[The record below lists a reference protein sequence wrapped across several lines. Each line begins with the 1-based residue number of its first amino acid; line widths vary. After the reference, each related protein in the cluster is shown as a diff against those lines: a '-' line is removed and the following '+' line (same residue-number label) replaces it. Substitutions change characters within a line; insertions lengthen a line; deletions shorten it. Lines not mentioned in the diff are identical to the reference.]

1 VDRISIPFVPK
12 HQSTPSH
19 STELEMGIAGW
30 GYSRLS
36 HSEINALRRRLPR
49 WAVEGTSGH
58 FFKYADEQTILAVQA
73 LDHAI
78 ERYGID
84 VRKQANFAVIAAP
97 RFVGR
102 AASAVTFQ
110 RFLRDGASGVS
121 PHIIPQHSLHS
132 VSGAIS
138 VLLGCHGPN
147 VGVGGGPKALD
158 DAFLAAATLFERD
171 AGAGV
176 WLTCTAWDPEPVVDR
191 EGNCTNEPQC
201 HAFALAVGS
210 CNMQS
215 RQGTIRLRFPSA
227 AASTH
232 NQSTDK
238 SEAHLGVSEIRVADI
253 VSEMMR
259 TDTRQMP
266 GSLRWHMTWG
276 ATVELGLTTQ
286 AAYRSLAA

>member
-1 VDRISIPFVPK
+1 MPIVPK
-12 HQSTPSH
+12 HQSTPSR
-19 STELEMGIAGW
+19 STELEMGIAAW

-36 HSEINALRRRLPR
+36 LAEINGLRRRLPR

-58 FFKYADEQTILAVQA
+58 FFKYSDEQTILAVQA

-78 ERYGID
+78 ERHGID
-84 VRKQANFAVIAAP
+84 VRKQENFAVIAAP

-102 AASAVTFQ
+102 ASAAVTFQ

-158 DAFLAAATLFERD
+158 DAFLAAATLFEQD

-191 EGNCTNEPQC
+191 QGNCTNEPLC

-215 RQGTIRLRFPSA
+215 RPGTIRLRFPSA
-227 AASTH
+227 TALT
-232 NQSTDK
+232 NDQSTANSVADK
-238 SEAHLGVSEIRVADI
+238 AMPEIRVAEI

-259 TDTRQMP
+259 TDSRKMP
-266 GSLRWHMTWG
+266 GNLRWQMSWG
-276 ATVELGLTTQ
+276 ATVELDLTTQ

>member
-1 VDRISIPFVPK
+1 MPFVSNP
-12 HQSTPSH
+12 QSTRSD

-30 GYSRLS
+30 GYSLLS
-36 HSEINALRRRLPR
+36 LAEIAALRRRLPR

-78 ERYGID
+78 ERHGID
-84 VRKQANFAVIAAP
+84 VRKQDNFAVIAAP

-102 AASAVTFQ
+102 ASAAVTFQ
-110 RFLRDGASGVS
+110 RFLRDGAPGVS

-147 VGVGGGPKALD
+147 VGVGGGPQAID
-158 DAFLAAATLFERD
+158 DAFLAATTLFDRD
-171 AGAGV
+171 ANAGV
-176 WLTCTAWDPEPVVDR
+176 WLTCTAWDPEPIVDL
-191 EGNCTNEPQC
+191 EGNCTNEPRC

-227 AASTH
+227 TASTN
-232 NQSTDK
+232 NQSTDNSVADK
-238 SEAHLGVSEIRVADI
+238 AVPEIRVADI

-259 TDTRQMP
+259 SDTRQMP
-266 GSLRWHMTWG
+266 GNLRWQMTWG
-276 ATVELGLTTQ
+276 ATVELSLATQ